1 VANIDFRPPA
11 ENPGMTNSNQDGE
24 ALAAIRAANKIL
36 NEAKTSWAQIVQ
48 PGAQA
53 SPFAASHR
61 GGRSTATANRH
72 CLG

>member
-1 VANIDFRPPA
+1 VANIDFGRLLKIL
-11 ENPGMTNSNQDGE
+11 GMTNSNQDGE